1 MGGPR
6 NAPLTLRE
14 LRAIPVSRL
23 TGVGNALEER
33 LAIMGI
39 ESVLDVLQHY
49 PRRYIDRTHR
59 SEIAALAVGEE
70 ATVFGEVRRVHGRR
84 TRNGRALVE
93 VVVTDG
99 TSYLTCTF
107 FNQAWRE
114 RQLTPDTEVALF
126 GKVDVYRGKRQMTNP
141 VVDVVGRSGES
152 DRTGRVVP
160 IYPQSGKADIAT
172 WQMARLV
179 KDALRRCAPRG
190 FADPVAAIREHLD
203 LESRDSAYRAIHQPE
218 YIGAVQSARK
228 RLIFDEFLRMQVGL
242 VARKRAVA
250 ATQSGIRHRIDGE
263 LVSAFHAQLPFDLTG
278 DQREAIAEIARDL
291 ASAAPMHRLLQ
302 GDVGSGKTVVA
313 LSALLVA
320 VQGGYQGAFMAPTE
334 VLAEQHHLSATAMLA
349 GLAVASSGSLLEERP
364 VRVELLTN
372 RTTAAERRRL
382 VAGLERGDVDI
393 VVGTHALL
401 YGDAPFS
408 RLGVV
413 VIDEQHRFGVEQRA
427 LLTGRAGA
435 DAADV
440 PSDERDGGPT
450 ANATGR
456 ARADATDV
464 PTNQQGG
471 EPPAYATP
479 RTDRSQ
485 PDVLVMTATPI
496 PRTAAML
503 IYGDLDKS
511 ELREMPPGRTPI
523 TTAVVGPNPLER
535 AAAYATLRAEVDAGR
550 QAYVVCALVEGS
562 AKIEAKAAT
571 EELERLEAEELEGLR
586 LSLLHGQL
594 PSREKEATMDSF
606 RRGEIDVLVATTVI
620 EVGVDVPNATVMIVE
635 DADRFGLSQLHQLR
649 GRVGR
654 GGGASWC
661 FLFAD
666 PQTPDS
672 QERMAAM
679 AASTDGFLLAE
690 RDLEI
695 RGSGEVFGDRQS
707 GFSDLKLGRIPR
719 DEEQVLLARA
729 CAERLL
735 DDDPD
740 LERSVELREEVE
752 DLLGDA
758 VEFLFK
764 S

>member
-1 MGGPR
+1 VSESS
-6 NAPLTLRE
+6 PLTLRE

-23 TGVGNALEER
+23 TGVGPALEER
-33 LAIMGI
+33 LAIMSI

-59 SEIAALAVGEE
+59 SEIAALEVGEE

-114 RQLTPDTEVALF
+114 RQLAPETEVALF

-141 VVDVVGRSGES
+141 VVDVVGPAGET
-152 DRTGRVVP
+152 DRTGKVVP

-172 WQMARLV
+172 WQMAKLV
-179 KDALRRCAPRG
+179 KDALRRCAKRG
-190 FADPVAAIREHLD
+190 LADPVAAIRDELD
-203 LESRDSAYRAIHQPE
+203 LESRDAAYRGIHQPE
-218 YIGAVQSARK
+218 HIGVVQAARK

-250 ATQSGIRHRIDGE
+250 AAQSGIQHRVDGG
-263 LVSAFHAQLPFDLTG
+263 LVAAFHARLPFDLTG
-278 DQREAIAEIARDL
+278 DQRNAISEIDRDL
-291 ASAAPMHRLLQ
+291 ASPAPMHRLLQ

-349 GLAVASSGSLLEERP
+349 GLSVPSDGGLFDERP

-382 VAGLERGDVDI
+382 VGGLERGEVDI
-393 VVGTHALL
+393 LVGTHALL

-427 LLTGRAGA
+427 LLTGRSGA
-435 DAADV
+435 AAADET
-440 PSDERDGGPT
+440 SDEHDG
-450 ANATGR
+450 AAHAVAT
-456 ARADATDV
+456 V
-464 PTNQQGG
+464 
-471 EPPAYATP
+471 
-479 RTDRSQ
+479 SV
-485 PDVLVMTATPI
+485 DVLVMTATPI

-523 TTAVVGPNPLER
+523 TTTVVGPNPLER
-535 AAAYATLRAEVDAGR
+535 AAAYATLRSEVEAGR
-550 QAYVVCALVEGS
+550 QAYVVCPLVEGS

-571 EELERLEAEELEGLR
+571 EELERLQVEELAGLR
-586 LSLLHGQL
+586 ISLLHGQL
-594 PSREKEATMDSF
+594 PSREKESVMDAF

-620 EVGVDVPNATVMIVE
+620 EVGVDVPNATVMVVE

-740 LERSVELREEVE
+740 LEQASELREEVE

>member
-1 MGGPR
+1 MGDT
-6 NAPLTLRE
+6 PLTLRE

-23 TGVGNALEER
+23 AGVGGALEER

-114 RQLTPDTEVALF
+114 RQLPPGTEVALF

-152 DRTGRVVP
+152 RHTGRVVP

-179 KDALRRCAPRG
+179 ENALRRCAKRG
-190 FADPVAAIREHLD
+190 FADPVPPAARAD
-203 LESRDSAYRAIHQPE
+203 LGLETRDAAYRAIHQPE
-218 YIGAVQSARK
+218 HVGAVQAARR

-242 VARKRAVA
+242 VARKRAIA
-250 ATQSGIRHRIDGE
+250 AQESGIRHRVDGE
-263 LVSAFHAQLPFDLTG
+263 LVAAFHDRLPFALTG
-278 DQREAIAEIARDL
+278 DQLAAIAEIERDL
-291 ASAAPMHRLLQ
+291 AGAAPMHRLLQ

-349 GLAVASSGSLLEERP
+349 GLEVPSSGSLLEERP

-382 VAGLERGDVDI
+382 VSGLEQGDVDI

-427 LLTGRAGA
+427 LLTGRTGA
-435 DAADV
+435 DAAGVSKAETDGEAHAYATQQDGAVAATV
-440 PSDERDGGPT
+440 PSPETNGEAH
-450 ANATGR
+450 ANATM
-456 ARADATDV
+456 
-464 PTNQQGG
+464 
-471 EPPAYATP
+471 
-479 RTDRSQ
+479 RTAK

-523 TTAVVGPNPLER
+523 TTTVVPPNPLDR
-535 AAAYATLRAEVDAGR
+535 AAAYATLRSEVGSGR
-550 QAYVVCALVEGS
+550 QAYVVCPLVEGS

-571 EELERLEAEELEGLR
+571 EELERLQSEELEGLR
-586 LSLLHGQL
+586 LALLHGQL
-594 PSREKEATMDSF
+594 PSREKEGVMDAF

-719 DEEQVLLARA
+719 DEELVLLARDS
-729 CAERLL
+729 AERTL
-735 DDDPD
+735 DEDPD
-740 LERSVELREEVE
+740 LERAGELREEVE

-758 VEFLFK
+758 VDFLFK